1 MGKKRLIEGKIVDDE
16 KIGYTRICMLRA
28 FGRLGPRGRRSGRE
42 GEPAKATTNT
52 GGEGEPATE
61 TTNTGLRGSETNPKD
76 YQKKRKPAI
85 ETVNVGL
92 PGSETNPELRGVIGG
107 AGLASLI
114 EKIQALVQQG
124 ELSWKE
130 VYVLFEK
137 IFNTLEA
144 KLKTT
149 REKAIFGFRKS
160 LDALRE
166 KIAEISTNLS
176 REVFGQITG
185 SKMFKQLIMK
195 IFASIIVGVLVFS
208 PITSA
213 FAGSQ
218 NSAYLSGVVNQSKVT
233 ASTASNHTFHDGSSN
248 FSYSNT
254 IGIEAYEV
262 GTGDLEVDKEPFDL
276 EQALKKL
283 ESYPNLLIDAVL
295 DIIKLV
301 DKNDPRPLFTSLVS
315 LTINGKQIHG
325 PFSEGVF
332 VLEEEG
338 VLVPFAK
345 GRGNIL
351 QEIGSTSG
359 IIYFHPT
366 YIDEGSGQFLLGGST
381 VFDGHCCG
389 SGEYGV
395 FENLQ
400 SLQPGDEITITVIG
414 PDTQKAN
421 KFTVKAVQA
430 VPKEYSSDMF
440 SYDLEKIKKFFARV
454 ALGLEIDYENP
465 NWEQALSGPHQQALL
480 ELVERH
486 IKGEYVFF
494 RTCDSSLLVRDRN
507 GLTSNG
513 RIVVIAEVQE
523 ETDFI
528 RPNFFIR
535 PNLVIPMT
543 EEGGVDIS
551 DEGKKEV
558 IKQFIRAI
566 YKLYERYHERYP
578 NIVQDVQ
585 EILQEKL
592 QAIEEAEP
600 LQRQSAT
607 PTPSSESLTSAN
619 SQSPQTSSPTPTS
632 YSHSNSDPKPDQ
644 SSSRP
649 QQEVGSFNKQ
659 IIEAVKSLNN
669 NLNNNPELAKI
680 LPIIPFHSGMETV
693 DIQAWTNKINK
704 SELSWVRLVEY
715 FLFNQHHLGL
725 LSDYI
730 QVLDQLVEE
739 LGGKSVEESVN
750 KSQVVYKDIL
760 EDFVHKL
767 RLTELIVGRL
777 LPAGIVS
784 IIVILVF
791 FYYLK
796 RRS

>member
-1 MGKKRLIEGKIVDDE
+1 MNASSLIENKIVDDE

-28 FGRLGPRGRRSGRE
+28 FGRLGPRDRYSGE
-42 GEPAKATTNT
+42 E
-52 GGEGEPATE
+52 
-61 TTNTGLRGSETNPKD
+61 
-76 YQKKRKPAI
+76 RKPATKTANTGEEGKPTK
-85 ETVNVGL
+85 ETANTGL
-92 PGSETNPELRGVIGG
+92 PGSETNPELLGVIGWTE
-107 AGLASLI
+107 LANEI
-114 EKIQALVQQG
+114 EKIQKLVQQG
-124 ELSWKE
+124 ELTWKE
-130 VYVLFEK
+130 VYLLFEK

-149 REKAIFGFRKS
+149 REEAIFGFRKS

-301 DKNDPRPLFTSLVS
+301 DKNDPRPSFTSLVS

-332 VLEEEG
+332 VLKEG
-338 VLVPFAK
+338 ILAPFAK

-359 IIYFHPT
+359 IIYFRPT

-389 SGEYGV
+389 STEEYRV

-421 KFTVKAVQA
+421 KFTVIAVQA

-465 NWEQALSGPHQQALL
+465 NWEQALSEQHQQALL

-592 QAIEEAEP
+592 QAIEEAER

-607 PTPSSESLTSAN
+607 PIPSSDSPTSAT

>member
-16 KIGYTRICMLRA
+16 KIGYTRICMLGA
-28 FGRLGPRGRRSGRE
+28 FLGLPGRRSGRE

-107 AGLASLI
+107 AGLANEI
-114 EKIQALVQQG
+114 EKIQKLVQQG
-124 ELSWKE
+124 ELTWKE
-130 VYVLFEK
+130 VYLLFEK

-149 REKAIFGFRKS
+149 REEAIFGFRKS

-254 IGIEAYEV
+254 IRIEAYDV

-301 DKNDPRPLFTSLVS
+301 DKNDPRPPFTSLVS

-359 IIYFHPT
+359 IIYFRPT
-366 YIDEGSGQFLLGGST
+366 YIHIHIHEGRGQFLLGGST

-389 SGEYGV
+389 STEEYMV
-395 FENLQ
+395 FANLQ
-400 SLQPGDEITITVIG
+400 SLQPGDVITITVIG
-414 PDTQKAN
+414 PDTQKTN
-421 KFTVKAVQA
+421 QFTVIAVQA

-440 SYDLEKIKKFFARV
+440 SFDLETIKKFFARV

-465 NWEQALSGPHQQALL
+465 NWEQALSEQHQQALL

-558 IKQFIRAI
+558 IKKFIRAI

-592 QAIEEAEP
+592 QAIEEAER
-600 LQRQSAT
+600 LQRQIATPIPSSDSPTSAT
-607 PTPSSESLTSAN
+607 

-725 LSDYI
+725 LGDYI
-730 QVLDQLVEE
+730 QVLDQLAVGAPD
-739 LGGKSVEESVN
+739 GG
-750 KSQVVYKDIL
+750 YKQNLI
-760 EDFVHKL
+760 DFAYEL
-767 RLTELIVGRL
+767 RLAELAVRRL
-777 LPAGIVS
+777 LPAGVVIIG
-784 IIVILVF
+784 IIVVLLF
-791 FYYLK
+791 K
-796 RRS
+796 NSRRQRQKSS

>member
-1 MGKKRLIEGKIVDDE
+1 MGKKRLIERKIVDDE
-16 KIGYTRICMLRA
+16 KIGYNRVCMLRA
-28 FGRLGPRGRRSGRE
+28 FLGLGPRDPDSKGK
-42 GEPAKATTNT
+42 PK
-52 GGEGEPATE
+52 PATE
-61 TTNTGLRGSETNPKD
+61 TVDTGEEGKPAKGTAKTGLRGSETNP
-76 YQKKRKPAI
+76 
-85 ETVNVGL
+85 ELSGVTGCTV
-92 PGSETNPELRGVIGG
+92 
-107 AGLASLI
+107 LASLI
-114 EKIQALVQQG
+114 EKIQELVQQG
-124 ELSWKE
+124 ELTWKE
-130 VYVLFEK
+130 VYLLFEK

-144 KLKTT
+144 KFKTT
-149 REKAIFGFRKS
+149 REEAIFGFRKS
-160 LDALRE
+160 LGALRE
-166 KIAEISTNLS
+166 KIAKISSNLS
-176 REVFGQITG
+176 RKVFG
-185 SKMFKQLIMK
+185 KMMMKTALILTT
-195 IFASIIVGVLVFS
+195 VGVLVFS

-359 IIYFHPT
+359 IIYFRPT
-366 YIDEGSGQFLLGGST
+366 YIHIHEGIGQSLLGGST

-440 SYDLEKIKKFFARV
+440 SYDLETIQKFFARV

-513 RIVVIAEVQE
+513 RIVVIAEAQE

-592 QAIEEAEP
+592 QAIEEAER

-607 PTPSSESLTSAN
+607 PIPSSDSPTSAT

>member
-16 KIGYTRICMLRA
+16 KIGYNRICMLGA
-28 FGRLGPRGRRSGRE
+28 FLGLPGRPSGKE
-42 GEPAKATTNT
+42 GEPAIETANT
-52 GGEGEPATE
+52 GEEREPATE
-61 TTNTGLRGSETNPKD
+61 TAKTGLRGSETNP
-76 YQKKRKPAI
+76 
-85 ETVNVGL
+85 ELSGVTGCTV
-92 PGSETNPELRGVIGG
+92 
-107 AGLASLI
+107 LASLI
-114 EKIQALVQQG
+114 EKIQELVQQG
-124 ELSWKE
+124 ELTWKE
-130 VYVLFEK
+130 VYLLFEK

-160 LDALRE
+160 LGALRE
-166 KIAEISTNLS
+166 KIAKISTNLS
-176 REVFGQITG
+176 REVFGKITG
-185 SKMFKQLIMK
+185 SKMFKQLIMT
-195 IFASIIVGVLVFS
+195 FFTSIIVGVLVVN
-208 PITSA
+208 PITASSA
-213 FAGSQ
+213 HAEGSNYTAYGPAYSTILNLP
-218 NSAYLSGVVNQSKVT
+218 NSY
-233 ASTASNHTFHDGSSN
+233 D
-248 FSYSNT
+248 
-254 IGIEAYEV
+254 V

-283 ESYPNLLIDAVL
+283 ESNPNLLINAVL

-359 IIYFHPT
+359 IIYFRPT
-366 YIDEGSGQFLLGGST
+366 YIHIHEGIGQSLLGGST

-389 SGEYGV
+389 STREFSV
-395 FENLQ
+395 FKALQ
-400 SLQPGDEITITVIG
+400 SLQPGNEITIITVNTDSGTITVNTDS
-414 PDTQKAN
+414 DTQKAY
-421 KFTVKAVQA
+421 KFTVIAVQA

-440 SYDLEKIKKFFARV
+440 SYDLETIQKFFARV

-465 NWEQALSGPHQQALL
+465 NWEQALSEPHRQALL
-480 ELVERH
+480 ELVEKH
-486 IKGEYVFF
+486 IKGKYVFF
-494 RTCDSSLLVRDRN
+494 RTCDSRLLARGPN
-507 GLTSNG
+507 GLTSDG
-513 RIVVIAEVQE
+513 RIVVIAEAPE
-523 ETDFI
+523 ETDLA
-528 RPNFFIR
+528 R

-543 EEGGVDIS
+543 PQGGVDIS
-551 DEGKKEV
+551 DEEKKRV
-558 IKQFIRAI
+558 IEQLIRA
-566 YKLYERYHERYP
+566 LYERDS
-578 NIVQDVQ
+578 NIVQ
-585 EILQEKL
+585 EIVQEKL
-592 QAIEEAEP
+592 QAIEEAER

-607 PTPSSESLTSAN
+607 PIPSSGSLTSAT
-619 SQSPQTSSPTPTS
+619 SQSPQTSSPTPAS
-632 YSHSNSDPKPDQ
+632 YSHSNSDPNPNQ

>member
-1 MGKKRLIEGKIVDDE
+1 MGKKRLIERKIVDDE

-28 FGRLGPRGRRSGRE
+28 FLGLGPRGRRSGRE

-107 AGLASLI
+107 AGLANEI

-160 LDALRE
+160 LGALRE
-166 KIAEISTNLS
+166 KIAKISTNLS
-176 REVFGQITG
+176 REVFGKITG
-185 SKMFKQLIMK
+185 SKMFKQLIMT
-195 IFASIIVGVLVFS
+195 FFTSIIVGVLVVN
-208 PITSA
+208 PITASSA
-213 FAGSQ
+213 HAEGSNYTAYGPAYSTILNLP
-218 NSAYLSGVVNQSKVT
+218 NSY
-233 ASTASNHTFHDGSSN
+233 D
-248 FSYSNT
+248 
-254 IGIEAYEV
+254 V

-283 ESYPNLLIDAVL
+283 ESNPNLLINAVL

-301 DKNDPRPLFTSLVS
+301 DKNDPRPPFTSLVS

-345 GRGNIL
+345 GRGGIL
-351 QEIGSTSG
+351 QKIGSTSG

-366 YIDEGSGQFLLGGST
+366 YIYIHEGRGQFLLGGST

-389 SGEYGV
+389 TTKEYMV

-400 SLQPGDEITITVIG
+400 SLQPGNKITITVIG
-414 PDTQKAN
+414 PDTQKTN
-421 KFTVKAVQA
+421 QFTVIAVQA

-440 SYDLEKIKKFFARV
+440 SFDLETIKKFFARV

-465 NWEQALSGPHQQALL
+465 NWEQALSEQHQQALL

-494 RTCDSSLLVRDRN
+494 RTCDSRLLVRGPN

-513 RIVVIAEVQE
+513 RIVVIAEAQGK
-523 ETDFI
+523 TDLTK
-528 RPNFFIR
+528 
-535 PNLVIPMT
+535 PNLVIPLKK
-543 EEGGVDIS
+543 EGGMDIS
-551 DEGKKEV
+551 DEAKKRV
-558 IKQFIRAI
+558 IEQLIRA
-566 YKLYERYHERYP
+566 LYERDS
-578 NIVQDVQ
+578 NIVQ

-592 QAIEEAEP
+592 QAIEEVEP
-600 LQRQSAT
+600 LQGQSTT
-607 PTPSSESLTSAN
+607 PISSSESITSAT
-619 SQSPQTSSPTPTS
+619 SQSPQTSSPTPAS

-725 LSDYI
+725 LGDYI
-730 QVLDQLVEE
+730 QVLDQLAVGAPD
-739 LGGKSVEESVN
+739 GG
-750 KSQVVYKDIL
+750 YKQNLI
-760 EDFVHKL
+760 DFAYEL
-767 RLTELIVGRL
+767 RLAELAVRRL
-777 LPAGIVS
+777 LPAGVVIIG
-784 IIVILVF
+784 IIVVLLF
-791 FYYLK
+791 K
-796 RRS
+796 NSRRQRQKSS